1 MAERSIDELESNATA
16 VAHKALAL
24 PLKAAIDVLNLA
36 TRLQAND
43 TPAEKLSKLHWSDFY
58 FFSAFR
64 TISGSA

>member
-1 MAERSIDELESNATA
+1 MAERSIHELESNATA

-36 TRLQAND
+36 TRLRLT
-43 TPAEKLSKLHWSDFY
+43 TPRRRSSPKLHWSDFY

-64 TISGSA
+64 TISGFA